1 MSPLQRWANLLP
13 LIALSVVIVV
23 ASSQPVVLPQPIM
36 LADKFYHYVGYLV
49 YGMTI
54 VLAMRSFQ
62 LSVRQRLVWGIAF
75 GLLFAAS
82 DEIHQAFVP
91 GRNADVFD
99 WCADALGILTAFT
112 LAAKRKR
119 HAHA

>member
-1 MSPLQRWANLLP
+1 MSTLQRWGNRLP

-23 ASSQPVVLPQPIM
+23 ASSQPAVLPQPFT
-36 LADKFYHYVGYLV
+36 LADKFYHYVGYLL

-62 LSVRQRLVWGIAF
+62 LSVRQRVVWGIAF

-91 GRNADVFD
+91 GRSADVFD